1 MMGLKAKPLGLLFC
15 CLLGVFSWI
24 APAPLPGEA
33 LFFVQAMPAF
43 SLTSVAPLSDTL
55 SLSPEDYARYY
66 DFPSVLNLG
75 LELHAARS
83 EIVFRVDIRPDFQ
96 SFATERYYGNLPFIA
111 HGINSIGDANMPTV
125 GYFEFGGEKLLLSIG
140 RRQLK
145 WGPGSYGLA
154 ISDSAPYLDHL
165 WIDYRFPTRRGEWW
179 YGFVAIGADRA
190 GNVWTQLDPEPAG
203 WGYKNI
209 FAHRVGYASDRL
221 RIAVG
226 ELNLIHDIVPG
237 LIDISPFAV
246 YHNMYQDAYS
256 NVMLDAS
263 AEIRFG
269 TFRTF
274 GEMVMD
280 DLVMPWETSDGSPAR
295 PTALGFL
302 GGAEW
307 KIAGGA
313 PYAFGRM
320 READYSLRENS
331 FSEPGGL
338 RLSYEGY
345 RTTTYLY
352 NREND
357 SGKWTLPDHRLVN
370 TSTGYLYTANA
381 FYLGFPYGPDT
392 ILDMLK
398 LSWENPSLKADLSL
412 KYLRKGSY
420 GIESAYPPSN
430 GAATWFDL
438 QEPVTRNLI
447 VGVGV
452 EAVLSPAIEVWGKG
466 ECWFGDSPQASL
478 TGGLAYRYSTR

>member
-1 MMGLKAKPLGLLFC
+1 MTRSKSKPLGLLFC
-15 CLLGVFSWI
+15 CLFGVFSWI

-55 SLSPEDYARYY
+55 SLGPEDYARYY

-96 SFATERYYGNLPFIA
+96 SFATERYYANLPFVA

-154 ISDSAPYLDHL
+154 ISDSAPYMDHL
-165 WIDYRFPTRRGEWW
+165 WIDYRFPTRKGEWW

-190 GNVWTQLDPEPAG
+190 GNVWTQLDPEPTG

-263 AEIRFG
+263 AEVRFG
-269 TFRTF
+269 TVRTF

-280 DLVMPWETSDGSPAR
+280 DLVMPWETSNGSPAR

-307 KIAGGA
+307 KIAGGE

-320 READYSLRENS
+320 READYSLRDKS

-357 SGKWTLPDHRLVN
+357 SGKLTLPDHRLVN

-398 LSWENPSLKADLSL
+398 LSWESPSLKAALSL
-412 KYLRKGSY
+412 KYLRKGAY
-420 GIESAYPPSN
+420 GIESDYPPSN

-447 VGVGV
+447 VGIGV
-452 EAVLSPAIEVWGKG
+452 EAALSPAIEVWGKG